1 MKSHKEILF
10 VGIKA
15 TLLSTSALI
24 ATYSLYSLSYLPI
37 QKSSQDLDYYE
48 ETGQHVVQYCSDEIE
63 RVNQIIK
70 SRNEAEEIMYQA
82 IKLTGYTVLSA
93 FIFLKATD
101 ITTTINEVIGY
112 ASSLD
117 IEEKTIDHDKIESY
131 H

>member
-70 SRNEAEEIMYQA
+70 SRNEAEDIMYQA
-82 IKLTGYTVLSA
+82 IKLTGYTFLSA
-93 FIFLKATD
+93 FIFFKATD
-101 ITTTINEVIGY
+101 ITTTIIL
-112 ASSLD
+112 ARLD
-117 IEEKTIDHDKIESY
+117 LILMNLPTLAPNN
-131 H
+131 